1 MARSRLERKGLS
13 LAGKLIFSLCTIAS
27 VLLATAVM
35 SILEYRRMSDYVTE
49 EIGMNIGCINA
60 SRSLS
65 ELVDGYGHDILLAVG
80 SADSLSAGTANEV
93 LLREKDCREAFSA
106 LLSLE
111 TEESMDSLKA
121 SFESYIRT
129 AEELPS
135 VLESGRKA
143 AMDWFFGTLRPCYS
157 EFNRLVVAYDSLV
170 HERLMIKADEF
181 DLGFYRSLV
190 PVIVS
195 VIAGLLLI
203 TLLLFF
209 LLSFYV
215 KPLYRMLGNMEDY
228 ISHGKKYTYDFEG
241 DDQLRQLNAQITEVV
256 DENVEFKRRV
266 KQLKEEKLRE
276 ES

>member
-1 MARSRLERKGLS
+1 
-13 LAGKLIFSLCTIAS
+13 
-27 VLLATAVM
+27 
-35 SILEYRRMSDYVTE
+35 
-49 EIGMNIGCINA
+49 
-60 SRSLS
+60 
-65 ELVDGYGHDILLAVG
+65 
-80 SADSLSAGTANEV
+80 
-93 LLREKDCREAFSA
+93 
-106 LLSLE
+106 
-111 TEESMDSLKA
+111 
-121 SFESYIRT
+121 
-129 AEELPS
+129 
-135 VLESGRKA
+135 
-143 AMDWFFGTLRPCYS
+143 
-157 EFNRLVVAYDSLV
+157 
-170 HERLMIKADEF
+170 MIKADEF

-228 ISHGKKYTYDFEG
+228 ISRGKKYTYDFEG
-241 DDQLRQLNAQITEVV
+241 DDQLRQLNARITEVV